1 MCVRTRLGELPRIV
15 VLGCFLLFLIDGAV
29 TLRSTSIDRI
39 RLNRNENEAT
49 GDVFREVL
57 SSQSTLYYGSM
68 SSTADAITPLSTAE
82 PLGDVELSTK
92 ARLRDPGIA
101 TVFSSRA
108 ARRLP
113 RVAHGPSIYLTQRF
127 GHRPGQG
134 GAPED
139 AKALLQRKV
148 DQDNIGTR
156 TLPVE
161 ADRENQQQVKQQQ
174 LRLQDH
180 VDQQQQQRP
189 QLGKAELQRLQRLQ
203 PKFEAVDPP
212 PPELDVDEALMA
224 GRLASIA
231 YCSHPDLLEAWNCSR
246 CTSIPDFTP
255 YRIVYDSV
263 WDLAAYAGYYAPWDA
278 VVLSF
283 RGTDSSNWG
292 QWAEN
297 MRAWR
302 TDHMYPVPNF
312 PHALI
317 HAGFYTLW
325 TGSMLQTTFTQ
336 AIADLMAA
344 HPNARLVTTGHSM
357 GGALAQLAGLEAK
370 LFYNTTH
377 TTVYTYGAPRVG
389 NLAYQQLFNSF
400 IDVSWRFT
408 HNRDIVPSV
417 PLQLMGFQHVA
428 REVWEVDV
436 EDPRYAG
443 DGGVDRKLLLCD
455 ASGED
460 PSCHNSACYLGL
472 CTSIADHLE
481 YLGLHMYQDSDEC

>member
-1 MCVRTRLGELPRIV
+1 MCVRTSLGELPRTV
-15 VLGCFLLFLIDGAV
+15 VLVCFLFFLVDGV
-29 TLRSTSIDRI
+29 LTLRSTSTDSIQPVRKD
-39 RLNRNENEAT
+39 NQAT
-49 GDVFREVL
+49 DDVFREVL
-57 SSQSTLYYGSM
+57 SSQSTLYNDIAHLGLERRAEDTTKLF
-68 SSTADAITPLSTAE
+68 SSSE
-82 PLGDVELSTK
+82 PLGNVELSP
-92 ARLRDPGIA
+92 AVRLRDPGIA

-113 RVAHGPSIYLTQRF
+113 RLAYGPSIYLTPRLEQRTD
-127 GHRPGQG
+127 QG
-134 GAPED
+134 GNPGDRE
-139 AKALLQRKV
+139 AKLNRKMNQDQDGTQTSHVDVDQGSQGQRQQVLLQ
-148 DQDNIGTR
+148 DQS
-156 TLPVE
+156 E
-161 ADRENQQQVKQQQ
+161 
-174 LRLQDH
+174 
-180 VDQQQQQRP
+180 QQQR
-189 QLGKAELQRLQRLQ
+189 QYLRDAELRRLKR
-203 PKFEAVDPP
+203 KFEAVDPP
-212 PPELDVDEALMA
+212 PPELDVEEAFMA
-224 GRLASIA
+224 GQLASIA
-231 YCSHPDLLEAWNCSR
+231 YCSHPDLLAAWNCSR
-246 CTSIPDFTP
+246 CASLPDFTP

-263 WDLAAYAGYYAPWDA
+263 WDLAAYAGYYSPWDA

-336 AIADLMAA
+336 AISDLMEA
-344 HPNARLVTTGHSM
+344 HPRARLVATGHSM
-357 GGALAQLAGLEAK
+357 GGALAQLAGLEFK
-370 LFYNTTH
+370 LFYTATH
-377 TTVYTYGAPRVG
+377 TSVYTYGAPRVG

-400 IDVSWRFT
+400 VDVSWRFT

>member
-1 MCVRTRLGELPRIV
+1 MCVRTSLGKLPRTV
-15 VLGCFLLFLIDGAV
+15 VLVCFLLFLLDGVLA
-29 TLRSTSIDRI
+29 LRSTSIDTIQR
-39 RLNRNENEAT
+39 NRTDNQAT
-49 GDVFREVL
+49 DDVFREVL
-57 SSQSTLYYGSM
+57 SSQSTLYNDIALLGSGRRAEDATTLF
-68 SSTADAITPLSTAE
+68 SSSE
-82 PLGDVELSTK
+82 PLGDVELSPA

-101 TVFSSRA
+101 TIFSSRA

-113 RVAHGPSIYLTQRF
+113 RLAHGPSICLTPRHEQRT
-127 GHRPGQG
+127 GQG
-134 GAPED
+134 FISGDREAI
-139 AKALLQRKV
+139 LHRKMNH
-148 DQDNIGTR
+148 DQDGTQ
-156 TLPVE
+156 TLHVD
-161 ADRENQQQVKQQQ
+161 ADQESQGQQHQV
-174 LRLQDH
+174 LPQDH
-180 VDQQQQQRP
+180 SEQQQRQYSRDP
-189 QLGKAELQRLQRLQ
+189 ELRRLSKWKLG
-203 PKFEAVDPP
+203 AVDPP
-212 PPELDVDEALMA
+212 PPELDVGEAFLA
-224 GRLASIA
+224 GQLASIA
-231 YCSHPDLLEAWNCSR
+231 YCSHPDLLAAWNCSR
-246 CTSIPDFTP
+246 CASLPGFMP

-263 WDLAAYAGYYAPWDA
+263 WDLAAYTGYYAPWDA

-302 TDHMYPVPNF
+302 TDHMYPVPDF

-336 AIADLMAA
+336 AVSDLMEA
-344 HPNARLVTTGHSM
+344 HPRARLVATGHSM
-357 GGALAQLAGLEAK
+357 GGALAQLAGLEFK
-370 LFYNTTH
+370 LFYTATH
-377 TTVYTYGAPRVG
+377 TSVYTYGAPRVG